1 MEGFIEQVEK
11 KNKNAKSL
19 IIKIMSVVLLLTVP
33 AVFVIIAPFT
43 NFYLAL
49 VGLFLFIGGIYVVWY
64 VFSMQKVEYEY
75 SVIGDTLNIAKIFDL
90 RKRKRLCRL
99 EIKDIEMLEKGDD
112 KIKTMHFRK
121 VYEAAKDVSDTKENY
136 YAVFNEIAYGKSL
149 LIFNPNDTVL
159 KAMKPYLEKSI
170 MLKIFYGK

>member
-1 MEGFIEQVEK
+1 MKNNHFK
-11 KNKNAKSL
+11 KIN
-19 IIKIMSVVLLLTVP
+19 
-33 AVFVIIAPFT
+33 
-43 NFYLAL
+43 
-49 VGLFLFIGGIYVVWY
+49 
-64 VFSMQKVEYEY
+64 
-75 SVIGDTLNIAKIFDL
+75 FDL
-90 RKRKRLCRL
+90 AKELCSNSPNKIDNGYDNPYCRVWTYHHQYNQL
-99 EIKDIEMLEKGDD
+99 ERAIRPFDLQSAEMLEKGDD

>member
-1 MEGFIEQVEK
+1 MEGFIEQVVK
-11 KNKNAKSL
+11 RDKNAKSL

-75 SVIGDTLNIAKIFDL
+75 SVIGDTLNIAKIYDL

-112 KIKTMHFRK
+112 KRKTITLCSMRSPM
-121 VYEAAKDVSDTKENY
+121 AK
-136 YAVFNEIAYGKSL
+136 AF
-149 LIFNPNDTVL
+149 
-159 KAMKPYLEKSI
+159 
-170 MLKIFYGK
+170 